1 MESLSIA
8 SQIADTFAELTFQR
22 IRNEALLRSLPQY
35 SITSTLNYST
45 YCSMNHKE
53 QDSRAD
59 DSLIGD
65 QEEPT
70 ACPYD
75 LLDTN

>member
-1 MESLSIA
+1 
-8 SQIADTFAELTFQR
+8 
-22 IRNEALLRSLPQY
+22 
-35 SITSTLNYST
+35 
-45 YCSMNHKE
+45 MNHKE
-53 QDSRAD
+53 RDSRAD

-70 ACPYD
+70 ACPYG